1 MNRYPPRHAGI
12 GSAPPGFHH
21 HQPQGSPN
29 SFQGGQH
36 QQQQQQQYPPPP
48 GFPHDPGMMGGGGPP
63 PGFVPQLSQERFKL
77 FVGKIAEMSDGWLNK
92 LLEIAGPVLSVTRP
106 ARPMA
111 FVEYGDPEVVLR
123 ALEVLN
129 GAAISYPSG
138 KSDALLIKTD
148 DKVRARLDEYEKTR
162 VNDNSQADLLEQAKN
177 DLRVIAD
184 RIKKGESPSAARA
197 PLGDSAEPD
206 DDGIPAHLRDLAPED
221 LPEHHR
227 EAITSEIAMF
237 REIAFKK
244 AAEKKAVQLK
254 REQEAVTNRI
264 LAERRSVP
272 TGPARSNSHPSL
284 AGASSSAPPS
294 ASSKSAP
301 GPTGAPSDDPQSY
314 NKPVTFVSE
323 GTGLDDAQKERKRAE
338 RAYRDAEALFHER
351 ERRFE
356 QRERQRINNYDRER
370 ARERA
375 EEEREAR
382 ERDVM
387 LDRLA
392 RWDDEA
398 EVERGRESFYI
409 DRSRWRTQRRAQ
421 RQREQEADD
430 LDRQREKEEY
440 EAAAKQGDA
449 FLDQLGFL
457 APPSGLDLKLKLE
470 PTVIKAAIK
479 PAKPAT
485 SLLGLADD
493 DEEGKTKRA
502 LIPLVYDDDGGGE
515 AEDGKSSKERKE
527 DLEARIPRSKDEV
540 FAWPIYWSGL
550 SEALITKELVPFTT
564 SMIVESLGFEEE
576 ELLSAVMTH
585 IRRHAAP
592 HALIEE
598 LEPVLDEETSEFVVK
613 FWREL
618 ILRTELSKKGGSK

>member
-12 GSAPPGFHH
+12 DSGPPGFHH
-21 HQPQGSPN
+21 QQGGPPPN
-29 SFQGGQH
+29 SYPSHGGQH
-36 QQQQQQQYPPPP
+36 HPPPP
-48 GFPHDPGMMGGGGPP
+48 GFPQDQGLMGGGAPP
-63 PGFVPQLSQERFKL
+63 PQFVPQVSQERFKL

-92 LLEIAGPVLSVTRP
+92 LLEIVGPVLSVTRP
-106 ARPMA
+106 AKPMA

-138 KSDALLIKTD
+138 KSDALLIKPD
-148 DKVRARLDEYEKTR
+148 DKVRARLDEYEKAR
-162 VNDNSQADLLEQAKN
+162 VNEDSQADLLEQAKN

-197 PLGDSAEPD
+197 PLDDPTDPD

-244 AAEKKAVQLK
+244 AAEKKAAQLK

-264 LAERRSVP
+264 LAERRSASN
-272 TGPARSNSHPSL
+272 GRARSNSHPSV
-284 AGASSSAPPS
+284 AAASSSASP
-294 ASSKSAP
+294 ADHSSTSAP
-301 GPTGAPSDDPQSY
+301 GPTGAPKDDPQSY
-314 NKPVTFVSE
+314 TKPVNFVGE
-323 GTGLDDAQKERKRAE
+323 GTGLDDAQKERERAE
-338 RAYRDAEALFHER
+338 RAYRDAEALFHDR
-351 ERRFE
+351 ERRYE
-356 QRERQRINNYDRER
+356 QRERLRINNYDRER

-382 ERDVM
+382 ERDAM

-421 RQREQEADD
+421 RQREQEADE

-449 FLDQLGFL
+449 FLDQLGLL
-457 APPSGLDLKLKLE
+457 APPSGLDVKLKLE
-470 PTVIKAAIK
+470 PSVIKAAIK
-479 PAKPAT
+479 PAKPAA

-502 LIPLVYDDDGGGE
+502 LIPLVYDDEEGG
-515 AEDGKSSKERKE
+515 AEDGKSSKESKE
-527 DLEARIPRSKDEV
+527 EIEARVPKSKDEV

-550 SEALITKELVPFTT
+550 NEALITKELVPFTT

-592 HALIEE
+592 QALIEE
-598 LEPVLDEETSEFVVK
+598 LEPVLDEETSDFVVK